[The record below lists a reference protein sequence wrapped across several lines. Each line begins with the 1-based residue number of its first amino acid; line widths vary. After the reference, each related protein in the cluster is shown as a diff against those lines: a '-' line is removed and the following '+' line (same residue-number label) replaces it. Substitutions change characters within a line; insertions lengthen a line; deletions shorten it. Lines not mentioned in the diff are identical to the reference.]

1 MKFIYFIILDSVI
14 SKKKETI
21 IIGNFL
27 EHWFY
32 KRVSSAHFY
41 FLEDDYDYNLA
52 PQVFD
57 PLDGIQRSLDSDG
70 KILMSDEG
78 GAAGRVE

>member
-21 IIGNFL
+21 IIGNFSGTDFIRGSL
-27 EHWFY
+27 
-32 KRVSSAHFY
+32 RPHFY

>member
-1 MKFIYFIILDSVI
+1 MKFIYFIILEIVI

-21 IIGNFL
+21 IIGNLF
-27 EHWFY
+27 EHGIYNLLIFY
-32 KRVSSAHFY
+32 FY

-57 PLDGIQRSLDSDG
+57 PFDGIQRSLDSDG

-78 GAAGRVE
+78 GAAGRVD

>member
-1 MKFIYFIILDSVI
+1 MSTDFIKGCL
-14 SKKKETI
+14 
-21 IIGNFL
+21 
-27 EHWFY
+27 
-32 KRVSSAHFY
+32 RPHFY

-78 GAAGRVE
+78 GAAGGVDKFIGFILRFKMKFVNKFNN